1 MVLQTSKQLFEG
13 LLDDTKRVY
22 REQFGEEP
30 KVIVAAPGRVNLIGE
45 HTDYNGG
52 FVFPL
57 AIERYTIIAA
67 SPNDDDY
74 ATVYTHNF
82 HERAKLSLA
91 IDVEPGL
98 FFQWDDEK
106 KIWKASWKSYVQGA
120 IAYSGR
126 HSAELKKGFNAVIN
140 SNVPLGGGLSSSASL
155 EVAVATL
162 MEELSGHKF
171 GKTEK
176 PLLCQQTEWN
186 FALMKCG
193 VMDQF
198 ISALADEGCAML
210 LDCRSEEP
218 EMVPMSDESV
228 AVLITNSNVKHEL
241 TGSEYPERRR
251 YCEIVAKKFFGVEY
265 LRDVSLKE
273 LLDKEDEIKKIKPET
288 PEDEK
293 KGAKFGEA
301 LFKYARHAIS
311 EDVRTLKAKDALVKS
326 DWATVGEQMYASHAS
341 LRDDYEVS
349 CPEIDAL
356 VEIAREIGTEGGVFG
371 SRITGGGF
379 GGCAV
384 SLVKADKVGEITKKI
399 QEEYKKRVGKEA
411 TIFSTRPAQGARVL
425 FSAK

>member
-1 MVLQTSKQLFEG
+1 MSERLFEE
-13 LLDDTKRVY
+13 LLDETKRVY
-22 REQFGEEP
+22 REQFGDEP

-57 AIERYTIIAA
+57 GIERFTIVAA

-74 ATVYTHNF
+74 ATVYTHTF
-82 HERAKLSLA
+82 RERAKLSLA
-91 IDVEPGL
+91 LDVEPGL

-106 KIWKASWKSYVQGA
+106 KIWKATWKSYVQGA

-126 HSAELKKGFNAVIN
+126 HSADLKKGFNAVIN

-193 VMDQF
+193 IMDQF
-198 ISALADEGCAML
+198 ISALAVKDCAML

-218 EMVPMSDESV
+218 KMIPMSDDSV
-228 AVLITNSNVKHEL
+228 SVLITNSNVKHEL

-251 YCEIVAKKFFGVEY
+251 YCEIVAKFFGVEY
-265 LRDVSLKE
+265 LRDVSLEKLFE
-273 LLDKEDEIKKIKPET
+273 SEEAIKKIKPET

-293 KGAKFGEA
+293 KGVKFGEA
-301 LFKYARHAIS
+301 LFRYARHAIG
-311 EDVRTLKAKDALVKS
+311 EDVRTLKAADALVS
-326 DWATVGEQMYASHAS
+326 GDWATVGEQMYASHAS

-349 CPEIDAL
+349 CSEIDVL
-356 VEIAREIGTEGGVFG
+356 VEIAREIGIEGGMIG

-379 GGCAV
+379 GGCTV
-384 SLVKADKVGEITKKI
+384 SLVKTDKVDEITKKI

-411 TIFSTRPAQGARVL
+411 TIFSTRPAQGARVVS
-425 FSAK
+425 SAK